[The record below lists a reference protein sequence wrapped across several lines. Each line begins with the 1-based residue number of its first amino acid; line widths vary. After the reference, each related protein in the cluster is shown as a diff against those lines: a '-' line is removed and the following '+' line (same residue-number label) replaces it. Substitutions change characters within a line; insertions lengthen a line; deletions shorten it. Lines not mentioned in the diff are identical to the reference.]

1 MNKVRKSDSE
11 KELIHSRCMGKGNQR
26 GSEDQWLEE
35 GCGKWEPG
43 EESRDSY
50 KKLLLCGLL
59 CVLTF

>member
-11 KELIHSRCMGKGNQR
+11 EELIHSRCMGKGNQR

-43 EESRDSY
+43 EESRDIIRSFF
-50 KKLLLCGLL
+50 
-59 CVLTF
+59 CVVYCVY